1 LGSRESFGPFF
12 LALPNDEY
20 GDFWILMSYLVQ
32 FVCHFF
38 HLQVNSPFD
47 KNQKSASFAFTLIH
61 VAKSNCVQFVNV
73 SKIPEAGDEAYV
85 LKFWWV
91 HFRILWRSISWNME
105 GHRSGHQGHA
115 GTGPQL

>member
-12 LALPNDEY
+12 LAFPNDEY
-20 GDFWILMSYLVQ
+20 GNFWILMRVIWFNLCAIFLSSGEQSL
-32 FVCHFF
+32 
-38 HLQVNSPFD
+38 D

-61 VAKSNCVQFVNV
+61 VAKSNFVQFVNV
-73 SKIPEAGDEAYV
+73 SKNPEAGDEVYV

-91 HFRILWRSISWNME
+91 HFRILWRSISWHME